1 MQIIATMHSHLVVCF
16 EITKAVHCVGCY
28 WVLCTV
34 NGTVNKTLFL
44 FFVFLSLHLLS
55 SKIIYWNTSHTTRT
69 RLVNNNNITSS
80 VCQAL
85 VARVAAAGWAR
96 AGGGS
101 CMGGNWL
108 KRIPFDAM
116 DGKSCGQMV
125 LGIRLTLVATDDDGL
140 PPVRMATVC

>member
-1 MQIIATMHSHLVVCF
+1 MHSYLVVCF
-16 EITKAVHCVGCY
+16 EITKAVHCVGYY

-34 NGTVNKTLFL
+34 NDSTVNKTLFL
-44 FFVFLSLHLLS
+44 LLFFFYLC
-55 SKIIYWNTSHTTRT
+55 IYYLRKLYTGTHHTHART
-69 RLVNNNNITSS
+69 RLVNNNITSS

-85 VARVAAAGWAR
+85 VAIVGAAGWAR
-96 AGGGS
+96 AGGDS